1 MKNKRMSQFAF
12 AGLLTALVLQ
22 AVGYRVDQAGS
33 HIPLGN
39 QVAYNWLT
47 LCFSP
52 VAFFLRIA
60 SPEAPIFKGW
70 SSFLVV
76 LFSNVILYA
85 AFCKLC
91 QVFFGRLAEKLA
103 CEHGM
108 VPARAYSK
116 PEFRM
121 VDSKWR
127 PGGA

>member
-1 MKNKRMSQFAF
+1 MKNNRMSQFAF

-22 AVGYRVDQAGS
+22 AVGYRMDQAVP
-33 HIPLGN
+33 HVQLGN
-39 QVAYNWLT
+39 QVAYNWLS

-60 SPEAPIFKGW
+60 SPAAHIFNGW

-103 CEHGM
+103 YEYKM

-121 VDSKWR
+121 VDSKWKPR
-127 PGGA
+127 RA

>member
-12 AGLLTALVLQ
+12 AGLLIALVLQ
-22 AVGYRVDQAGS
+22 AVGYRIDQAVP

-39 QVAYNWLT
+39 QLAYTWLT

-52 VAFFLRIA
+52 VAFFLRLA

-70 SSFLVV
+70 SSLLVV

-85 AFCKLC
+85 ALCKLC
-91 QVFFGRLAEKLA
+91 QIFFGRLAQKLA
-103 CEHGM
+103 YEHGM

-116 PEFRM
+116 PAFRM
-121 VDSKWR
+121 VDSKWKPR
-127 PGGA
+127 RV

>member
-22 AVGYRVDQAGS
+22 AVGYSMDQAVP
-33 HIPLGN
+33 HIQLGN
-39 QVAYNWLT
+39 QVAYNSLT
-47 LCFSP
+47 LFLSP

-60 SPEAPIFKGW
+60 SPDAPIFKGW
-70 SSFLVV
+70 SSLLVV

-85 AFCKLC
+85 GLCKFC
-91 QVFFGRLAEKLA
+91 QIFFGRLAEKLTY
-103 CEHGM
+103 EHGM

-121 VDSKWR
+121 VNSKWK
-127 PGGA
+127 PGRA

>member
-22 AVGYRVDQAGS
+22 AVGYRIDQAVPR
-33 HIPLGN
+33 IPLGN
-39 QVAYNWLT
+39 QIVYNWLT

-52 VAFFLRIA
+52 VAFFLRLA

-70 SSFLVV
+70 SSLLVV

-91 QVFFGRLAEKLA
+91 QIFFGRLAEKLA
-103 CEHGM
+103 YEHGM

-116 PEFRM
+116 PAFRM
-121 VDSKWR
+121 VDSKWKPR
-127 PGGA
+127 RV